1 MLGTAGRATGSRTQF
16 VREYEYAFAAVSPQD
31 GILDTLALP
40 TVNTEAMSV
49 FLAEVSRRHAEE
61 FIVMVLDGAG
71 WHKARRL
78 LVPANMR
85 LLSLPPWSPPLNP
98 VEHVWDEIREKW
110 FGNRVFDSLNAVD
123 EQLITA
129 LKTLEEDATRVASL
143 TGFDWIKTIPLNAH

>member
-1 MLGTAGRATGSRTQF
+1 M
-16 VREYEYAFAAVSPQD
+16 
-31 GILDTLALP
+31 LP
-40 TVNTEAMSV
+40 TVNTEAMSL
-49 FLAEVSRRHAEE
+49 FLAEVSRRQAEE

-85 LLSLPPWSPPLNP
+85 LLSLPPGSPPLNP
-98 VEHVWDEIREKW
+98 VEQVWDEVREKW
-110 FGNRVFDSLNAVD
+110 FANRVFASMNAVE

-129 LKTLEEDATRVASL
+129 LKTWEEDSPRVASL